1 MIFGQEGEFLS
12 RKEVSG
18 YLAEVE
24 YLRKEIEK
32 LSKNCPPVDC
42 NPEPPSKQPILQRYQ
57 ANDAAA
63 QAEQKQRLEGS
74 SRRVKGYAESIR

>member
-18 YLAEVE
+18 HSAEME
-24 YLRKEIEK
+24 YLRNELEK
-32 LSKNCPPVDC
+32 LRKNCPETDCQPAPEQPVL
-42 NPEPPSKQPILQRYQ
+42 ETYQ
-57 ANDAAA
+57 KNDAAV

-74 SRRVKGYAESIR
+74 SRRVKGYAESIH